1 MVQPGLVEELAGQC
15 SNFVQQCIRLMDS
28 GVTEDWGGLMVVTD
42 GLEGKK
48 KPSEE
53 MQWSVRTHVVVE
65 I

>member
-42 GLEGKK
+42 GLEGKENLLRRC
-48 KPSEE
+48 SGQSGR
-53 MQWSVRTHVVVE
+53 MW
-65 I
+65 